1 MLLVVVI
8 VADDSDVGDNNVGEN
23 DVGVVVR
30 VVGVF
35 IYLYNYDWLMVVRL
49 VVFYI
54 YIIYGYQS
62 IKYRILL
69 VI

>member
-1 MLLVVVI
+1 MLLLLVI
-8 VADDSDVGDNNVGEN
+8 VGDNSNVGDNDVGEN
-23 DVGVVVR
+23 AVGVVVR